1 MSLSPNLTYNKAKD
15 EVEGFEQ
22 IGEEHT
28 MRIADHVQVFM
39 LRGINRKWKQPIV
52 YQFVHGGV
60 KYINI
65 VRTIKEIV
73 RRTFNSGLHIVSTIC
88 DQGTNNQ
95 SAITYLI
102 NETRMAYQR
111 RGENLHGNVFEVE
124 NHTIIPLYDPPHLIK
139 CIRNNLLA
147 KDITYISN
155 NLKKVAKWSDI
166 QTAFQLDSFS
176 GELRVMP
183 KLNEQHVNKDQMKK
197 MKVALSTQV
206 FSHTVSSAINLMAAS
221 GYSQGNLKLPKRA
234 TETAEFLKLFDTVF
248 DSVNG
253 YGNVNVHGKEL
264 RRSMDL
270 TTQDCKHTKFWS
282 NAIQITDTMRT
293 VDINGKEST
302 PPTFKNW
309 ACTLR
314 NYILLKNMLKSNG
327 VKVLNTRY
335 INQDPL
341 ENFFGKIRQRGV
353 RYTNPTC
360 ASFGAFYKSL
370 LVNNL
375 SSKHS
380 VGSNCEDDNCNI
392 LITLQGTNTTTEE
405 FSKIFH
411 LPTSFDILK
420 PIEENALAYVAG
432 FISSKK
438 IKLGKCIALAPIK
451 KTNQTEKTKKSM
463 SKGKKK
469 LFQYKTENLTTAL
482 HQIRENKMKIREASR
497 MYGVPKTTLIDR
509 FSGRVPEK
517 LRRPGPQP
525 LLGMKISCN
534 KNMLWDTVAQID
546 KDSGLNLFKGKR
558 PGQTWYLS
566 FLKRNPEISRS
577 EAESVNKARAIVTK
591 EFIQKWFTDLKQ
603 YLEEQKMMDIFEDP
617 NRIFNGDESGFALC
631 PKSGKVLGPR
641 GFKNMYT
648 VKLSNDKEIITVL
661 IFFNAN
667 GSIAPP
673 LAIFPYIRPP
683 RSLINNLPN
692 NWIVGKSEKG
702 WMTSDV
708 FYEYIANDFHT
719 WVLENQIKKPLL
731 IFVDGHKSHMTL
743 SLSKCC
749 KSYKSYKRQPDALWN
764 KSECY
769 IKRNNKS
776 RRIDSKRRS
785 SDKHQR
791 REQNSIE
798 AHSLAQLPPLE
809 PTNDSH
815 DTNYLEFIEN
825 AEVVFDF
832 NDINDPPL
840 LTSETTLN
848 IINDI
853 PDVTLGSTFTQSFID
868 GIMVIDAEN
877 SEIVDREKI
886 CQIGHQQLLQISDRE
901 KEGNCES
908 ISNAEYRDLIVDKE
922 NNANY
927 NNNGRRNTDCNISD
941 NSDETIHH
949 KTSVLDRNTSS
960 SLPDSVFDK
969 HLIYPSTL
977 TQRNR
982 NTRNT
987 KEKAPSA
994 ISSVKWREYYS
1005 RKDEEKELK
1014 EVEKEQRKIA
1024 RDDKKKQKEMEKNK
1038 KKKRQKRH
1046 NSKKK

>member
-1 MSLSPNLTYNKAKD
+1 
-15 EVEGFEQ
+15 
-22 IGEEHT
+22 
-28 MRIADHVQVFM
+28 
-39 LRGINRKWKQPIV
+39 
-52 YQFVHGGV
+52 
-60 KYINI
+60 
-65 VRTIKEIV
+65 
-73 RRTFNSGLHIVSTIC
+73 
-88 DQGTNNQ
+88 
-95 SAITYLI
+95 
-102 NETRMAYQR
+102 
-111 RGENLHGNVFEVE
+111 
-124 NHTIIPLYDPPHLIK
+124 
-139 CIRNNLLA
+139 
-147 KDITYISN
+147 
-155 NLKKVAKWSDI
+155 
-166 QTAFQLDSFS
+166 
-176 GELRVMP
+176 
-183 KLNEQHVNKDQMKK
+183 
-197 MKVALSTQV
+197 
-206 FSHTVSSAINLMAAS
+206 
-221 GYSQGNLKLPKRA
+221 
-234 TETAEFLKLFDTVF
+234 
-248 DSVNG
+248 
-253 YGNVNVHGKEL
+253 
-264 RRSMDL
+264 
-270 TTQDCKHTKFWS
+270 
-282 NAIQITDTMRT
+282 
-293 VDINGKEST
+293 
-302 PPTFKNW
+302 
-309 ACTLR
+309 
-314 NYILLKNMLKSNG
+314 
-327 VKVLNTRY
+327 
-335 INQDPL
+335 
-341 ENFFGKIRQRGV
+341 
-353 RYTNPTC
+353 
-360 ASFGAFYKSL
+360 
-370 LVNNL
+370 
-375 SSKHS
+375 
-380 VGSNCEDDNCNI
+380 
-392 LITLQGTNTTTEE
+392 
-405 FSKIFH
+405 
-411 LPTSFDILK
+411 
-420 PIEENALAYVAG
+420 
-432 FISSKK
+432 
-438 IKLGKCIALAPIK
+438 
-451 KTNQTEKTKKSM
+451 
-463 SKGKKK
+463 
-469 LFQYKTENLTTAL
+469 
-482 HQIRENKMKIREASR
+482 MKIREASR

-509 FSGRVPEK
+509 LSGRVPEK

-525 LLGMKISCN
+525 LLGVEGEKKSKTGSLILPNAVFPLARICYWI
-534 KNMLWDTVAQID
+534 L
-546 KDSGLNLFKGKR
+546 R
-558 PGQTWYLS
+558 
-566 FLKRNPEISRS
+566 

-648 VKLSNDKEIITVL
+648 VKLSNDKAIITVL
-661 IFFNAN
+661 FFFNAN

-743 SLSKCC
+743 SLSKWCD
-749 KSYKSYKRQPDALWN
+749 KNQIVLYALPPNTTHILQPADVALFKPMKQEWKN
-764 KSECY
+764 TVKNWHSVTKLNFCMIFNAVLSKKTELANNIRNGFRKCGLCPLNEQAVDYSKCILNTTEKLTKLENRNSSEYCTKQDFRTAAKVINH
-769 IKRNNKS
+769 IKDNLTRYGINVNVILNEITNLEES
-776 RRIDSKRRS
+776 TPKRRS

-908 ISNAEYRDLIVDKE
+908 VSNAEYRDLIVDKE

-960 SLPDSVFDK
+960 SLLDSVFDK

-987 KEKAPSA
+987 KEKPQVQYLLLNGESIIAE
-994 ISSVKWREYYS
+994 KM
-1005 RKDEEKELK
+1005 RK
-1014 EVEKEQRKIA
+1014 R
-1024 RDDKKKQKEMEKNK
+1024 
-1038 KKKRQKRH
+1038 
-1046 NSKKK
+1046 S